1 MIIYDYLASRGFDT
15 IDRDF
20 YNRIDVWRSWFDGDV
35 RNFHSFSVF
44 NGQKRVQCRR
54 YSVGMA
60 KKVCED
66 WASLLMNEKVKVTL
80 EGEAEQEAYD
90 AVTDDNAFAVKSN
103 EAQEL
108 KASRGTVAY
117 VCRAENAVI
126 SSDGRIIPSAGAR
139 IRIDYVT
146 AENIYP
152 LSWEN
157 GYVSECAF
165 AKHAVVGGD
174 PYLFVTIHLLQDG
187 EYVIE
192 NHLFAI
198 GKGGSLTE
206 VDLTDVRGYESIP
219 PVVFTGS
226 ADRQFVIDRL
236 NIVNNLDPSSPMGIS
251 VYANCIDQLKGV
263 DIAYDSYVNEFVL
276 GKKRIIVKPEATK
289 DLDGQP
295 IFDINDVTFYV
306 LPEDGASGSV
316 VEPIDMAL
324 RTNEHSAGLQDMLN
338 ELSAKCGFG
347 EQHYKWTNGAV
358 ATATQ
363 IISQNSSLFRNVK
376 KHEIILRAVLEELA
390 RIILRMENAYR
401 GTGLNE
407 DVEISID
414 FDDSIIEDKA
424 TEFAR
429 DLQMLSAGI
438 LNAYEFRM
446 KWMNEDE
453 ETAKAALPQMNDLLG
468 GGE

>member
-60 KKVCED
+60 KKVSED

-165 AKHAVVGGD
+165 AKNAVVGGD

-206 VDLTDVRGYESIP
+206 VDLTDVRGYEMVP
-219 PVVFTGS
+219 PVVYTGS
-226 ADRQFVIDRL
+226 ADRQFVLDRM
-236 NIVNNLDPSSPMGIS
+236 NIVNNLDPNSPMGIS

-295 IFDINDVTFYV
+295 IFDVNDVTFYV
-306 LPEDGASGSV
+306 LPEDGGAGSV

-363 IISQNSSLFRNVK
+363 IVSQNSSLFRNVK
-376 KHEIILRAVLEELA
+376 KHEIILRDVLEELA
-390 RIILRMENAYR
+390 RIILRLENTYR
-401 GTGLNE
+401 GAGLDE

-438 LNAYEFRM
+438 LNAYEFRA

-453 ETAKAALPQMNDLLG
+453 ETARAALPQMNDLLG
-468 GGE
+468 GE

>member
-1 MIIYDYLASRGFDT
+1 MTITDYLKERGYDT
-15 IDRDF
+15 IDSNF

-35 RNFHSFSVF
+35 RNFHDFKVF
-44 NGQKRVQCRR
+44 NGQKRVQCHR

-60 KKVCED
+60 KKVSED

-80 EGEAEQEAYD
+80 EGDAEQAAYD
-90 AVTDDNAFAVKSN
+90 ETMADNNFSVKAN

-117 VCRAENAVI
+117 VCRAEDAVI
-126 SSDGRIIPSAGAR
+126 SADGRILPSAGAK

-146 AENIYP
+146 AENIFP

-165 AKHAVVGGD
+165 AKRDVIDGK
-174 PYLFVTIHLLQDG
+174 PYDFLTIHRFDGG

-192 NHLFAI
+192 NHLFER
-198 GKGGSLTE
+198 GKNGKLTE
-206 VDLTDVRGYESIP
+206 VDMLDVRGYEAVP
-219 PVVFTGS
+219 PVVYTGS
-226 ADRQFVIDRL
+226 DRRQFVLDRM

-251 VYANCIDQLKGV
+251 VYANAIDQLKGV

-289 DLDGQP
+289 DLDGEP

-306 LPEDGASGSV
+306 LPEDGGAGSV
-316 VEPIDMAL
+316 VEPIDMTL

-338 ELSAKCGFG
+338 ELSAKVGFG

-390 RIILRMENAYR
+390 RIVLRLENAYR
-401 GTGLNE
+401 GAGLDE

-438 LNAYEFRM
+438 LNAYEFRA

-453 ETAKAALPQMNDLLG
+453 ETARAALPQMNDLLG
-468 GGE
+468 GE